1 MKFEQFQGASA
12 GATKANSSKTWNEVC
27 FTSLDVEEICLAH
40 ICGLIQLALF
50 LVNIF
55 FSSPCLTPI
64 LDIKIYHSY
73 CNFYTCKLMK
83 FVIVKVEH

>member
-40 ICGLIQLALF
+40 ICGLNVIIQLALF
-50 LVNIF
+50 LVNT
-55 FSSPCLTPI
+55 FSVPPALLQFWI
-64 LDIKIYHSY
+64 
-73 CNFYTCKLMK
+73 
-83 FVIVKVEH
+83 